1 MTRLFINYE
10 VHPYEITDDTPDEI
24 RVAKAEQTALLIL
37 KHLSGLMTLIARVR
51 PAYTYKTYKELDTDY
66 DELTEA
72 LNAVGELGD
81 VIAQDGFA
89 QIDELV
95 SCFKREHQ
103 TARSLFDALDE
114 ATQGKGDA

>member
-1 MTRLFINYE
+1 MTRLFIDYQ
-10 VHPYEITDDTPDEI
+10 VHPYEVTDDTPDEI
-24 RVAKAEQTALLIL
+24 RVAKAEETASLIL

-51 PAYTYKTYKELDTDY
+51 LAHTYKTYKELDTDY
-66 DELTEA
+66 DNLTEA

-95 SCFKREHQ
+95 SCFKREQQ
-103 TARSLFDALDE
+103 TARQLFDALDKAQQE
-114 ATQGKGDA
+114 KGDA